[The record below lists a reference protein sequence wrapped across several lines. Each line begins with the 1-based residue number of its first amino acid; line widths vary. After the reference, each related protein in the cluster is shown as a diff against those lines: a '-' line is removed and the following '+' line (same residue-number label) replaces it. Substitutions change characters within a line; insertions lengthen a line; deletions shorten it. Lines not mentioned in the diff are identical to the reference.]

1 MKKLKRM
8 NELCNTLPWFVGWD
22 GSCFSINKGD
32 GEASFLWFFYSY
44 ICWYLYYSYVD
55 ELWKLDKSRSKISQK
70 RGSVIWRWM
79 NENKTPRSKE
89 RDSVL
94 LLLNMRKRMTKIQKG
109 DNNEIKKRTR

>member
-44 ICWYLYYSYVD
+44 ICVD
-55 ELWKLDKSRSKISQK
+55 IYTIAMLMSFENLIKSDLRFLKKEDLWFEDEWMKIKHQDQK
-70 RGSVIWRWM
+70 RGFCFASFKYKK
-79 NENKTPRSKE
+79 ENDK
-89 RDSVL
+89 
-94 LLLNMRKRMTKIQKG
+94 N
-109 DNNEIKKRTR
+109 